1 MKLKYEKS
9 KNIKYIKMN
18 KKNFYGAMKN
28 GIIYTAIGLSLL
40 NLSSSN
46 SQIKKDKSNGN
57 NFNKSNV
64 EYVEN
69 EYNKNFYNHLFDL
82 DEIANEE
89 YDELFIRY
97 YNSGKLSIKNINNEV
112 IDIDL
117 FKVRLITIEKNGN
130 DITYLIDTS
139 KDNNNIFDGST
150 CDLTKIKKFSDFKYS
165 NIFYELYLNNQD
177 SVEENNSIELDY
189 NQSIE
194 LFKNITNWDGN
205 YNNELPETR
214 LINNERSR

>member
-117 FKVRLITIEKNGN
+117 FKVRLITIEKMEM
-130 DITYLIDTS
+130 ILLI
-139 KDNNNIFDGST
+139 
-150 CDLTKIKKFSDFKYS
+150 
-165 NIFYELYLNNQD
+165 
-177 SVEENNSIELDY
+177 
-189 NQSIE
+189 
-194 LFKNITNWDGN
+194 
-205 YNNELPETR
+205 
-214 LINNERSR
+214 